1 MQAPLFDPRARKQ
14 TVSLTVNGDLYSRVR
29 ALGINASRVAEAAL
43 AQALREKQAE
53 LLRAEIRQDMVA
65 LADYVAAHGDPAA
78 ELREMFD
85 GPDAA

>member
-1 MQAPLFDPRARKQ
+1 MSTPLFDPGARKQ
-14 TVSLTVNGDLYSRVR
+14 TVSLTVNSDLYSRTR

-53 LLRAEIRQDMVA
+53 LVRGEIARDMGA

-85 GPDAA
+85 GTDAT

>member
-1 MQAPLFDPRARKQ
+1 MQPPLFDSGARKQ
-14 TVSLTVNGDLYSRVR
+14 TVSLTVNGDRYAGTR

-43 AQALREKQAE
+43 AQALHERQRE
-53 LLRAEIRQDMVA
+53 LLRTEIHQDMAA

-85 GPDAA
+85 APDAA